1 VSGATRA
8 RLFVALELPEPA
20 RAALAAWGREVAAGV
35 EAERSLRLLPADSL
49 HATLCFLG
57 WRDEGQAE
65 AIAALM
71 LRAVPPGAAEPSLA
85 LGGPAWLPPRRPRVL
100 AVDLADSAEALAGLQ
115 ARVSDALAAGA
126 GFEPEA
132 RPFHPHVTV
141 ARVPRAV
148 RATVTRARNE
158 LPPPAPL
165 EFAGAAVT
173 LYRSRLSRAG
183 ARYEPLARAE
193 LVAR

>member
-1 VSGATRA
+1 VSGAARA
-8 RLFVALELPEPA
+8 RLFVALDLPEPA

-35 EAERSLRLLPADSL
+35 EGERSLRLLPAESL

-71 LRAVPPGAAEPSLA
+71 LGAVPPGAAEPSLA
-85 LGGPAWLPPRRPRVL
+85 LGGPAWLPRRRPRVL
-100 AVDLADSAEALAGLQ
+100 AVDLADSAGALAGLQ

-132 RPFHPHVTV
+132 RPFHPHITV
-141 ARVPRAV
+141 ARVPRGA
-148 RATVTRARNE
+148 RNRYARARSG

-173 LYRSRLSRAG
+173 LYRSRLSRVG
-183 ARYEPLARAE
+183 ARYEPLARAKLE
-193 LVAR
+193 AR